1 MCFSLRLSSAEVAS
15 SKINIGAFFRIA
27 RAIAIRWRSPPES
40 TTPRSPT
47 FGLVSVR
54 KSTDKLVCG
63 SLFGS
68 SNDFCLRGA
77 GFAVADVVK
86 QSAIKKADILRNG
99 RNVLMQGI
107 RVKLRMSTPL
117 ILILPS
123 LTS

>member
-1 MCFSLRLSSAEVAS
+1 MAFAAGKHDSAFAY
-15 SKINIGAFFRIA
+15 
-27 RAIAIRWRSPPES
+27 
-40 TTPRSPT
+40 

-86 QSAIKKADILRNG
+86 QSAVKKADILRNG

-107 RVKLRMSTPL
+107 LREAANVDAVDFDTALIDVIIAGNKLDKR
-117 ILILPS
+117 
-123 LTS
+123 